1 MSASREADTSVSRDW
16 RFSGFVYSTSRGLER
31 DGVAIDLQPKV
42 RGLLELLLDRGGRIV
57 AKSEIGDALWPDEDV
72 SDNSI
77 ARCISLLRKT
87 LHAHGGRSLLKTV
100 YGQGVRLTVD
110 VDVAARKPEKAV
122 SPDREAANE
131 LLRTASEIASSRT
144 LPAMELAQATLD
156 TLTERHPDFLPAW
169 ALSADFV
176 VSRVVRGFLS
186 PAEAASR
193 VRAATDRSLAIEPDH
208 SPSLAVRGWALAVL
222 EGRLEEGWTLLQASS
237 PNTSRRWLTT
247 FYQAWVAAARGDL
260 EHAVVLLN
268 TALEYSPLE
277 RAALA
282 MRCWL
287 TLCAG
292 RAREAE
298 KLAISGLEVRPDLGV
313 LFLARSMIAD
323 HVAEFEKA
331 VEYAQQA
338 CRIAP
343 HDAFSLAA
351 LSYVQARAEQLAE
364 ARATLSKA
372 HRQKPSAPPAM
383 LAAARLA
390 LGDHTGAANMLRT
403 AQRTH
408 CPWASLAW
416 LDPRLAALRPTPA
429 VSERPDM
436 KKRGA

>member
-1 MSASREADTSVSRDW
+1 VSRDW

-42 RGLLELLLDRGGRIV
+42 RGLLELLLDGGGRVV

-87 LHAHGGRSLLKTV
+87 LQAHSGQSLLKTV
-100 YGQGVRLTVD
+100 YGEGVRLAAD
-110 VDVAARKPEKAV
+110 VDIVARAPKAV
-122 SPDREAANE
+122 SPDQDAASE

-144 LPAMELAQATLD
+144 LAAMELAQATLD
-156 TLTERHPDFLPAW
+156 TLTERHPDFVPAW
-169 ALSADFV
+169 ALSADFA

-186 PAEAASR
+186 PAVAASR
-193 VRAATDRSLAIEPDH
+193 VRAATDRSLAFDPDH
-208 SPSLAVRGWALAVL
+208 SPSLAVRGWSVAVL
-222 EGRLEEGWTLLQASS
+222 EGRLEEGWALLRASG
-237 PNTSRRWLTT
+237 PNASRRWLTT
-247 FYQAWVAAARGDL
+247 FYEAWVAATRGDL
-260 EHAVVLLN
+260 EHAIVLLN
-268 TALEYSPLE
+268 TALDFSPLE
-277 RAALA
+277 RAPLA
-282 MRCWL
+282 MRCWF

-298 KLAISGLEVRPDLGV
+298 KLAIAGLEVRPDLGV
-313 LFLARSMIAD
+313 LCLARSMIAAYLD
-323 HVAEFEKA
+323 EYEKA
-331 VEYAQQA
+331 VAFAERA

-351 LSYVQARAEQLAE
+351 LSYAQAKAGQLAE
-364 ARATLSKA
+364 ARATLRKA
-372 HRQKPSAPPAM
+372 HRQRPSAPQAM

-390 LGDHTGAANMLRT
+390 LGDHAGAANMLRS

-416 LDPRLAALRPTPA
+416 LDPRLAALRPAPVVANEPRTT
-429 VSERPDM
+429 R
-436 KKRGA
+436 